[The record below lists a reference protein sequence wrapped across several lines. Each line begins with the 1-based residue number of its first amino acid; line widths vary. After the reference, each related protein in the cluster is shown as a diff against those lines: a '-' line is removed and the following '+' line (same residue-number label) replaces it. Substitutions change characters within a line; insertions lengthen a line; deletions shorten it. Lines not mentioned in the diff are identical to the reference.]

1 MRNINT
7 RLYSYEA
14 KQRAYYIEDKWQVTD
29 NVLLSLGL
37 RKDEFTNYTPFG
49 DPYIEIDN
57 AWAPR
62 LGFSWD
68 VNGDSSLKVFG
79 NLGRYYLDLPL
90 SAVGL
95 FTRRPPP
102 IPTSPT
108 AASMPMARPFWRSSW
123 ARRSPSIRASVVSPM
138 YAPRWPRTSK
148 AKIRTNSSSV
158 SPGNSTAAGCW
169 ACAARTVASTPASTT
184 RTTMFQ
190 YRVDRCGGGAR
201 RDHRFSKVAGAA
213 LINPGQTNT
222 WGVIGTDGQFHEVS
236 VSREAAGFQFK
247 RNYSAVEFNL
257 ERPFD
262 GKWYA
267 KVNYV
272 WSHSY
277 GTTEGQ
283 VRSDLWRT
291 GGALG
296 SYQGQASVS
305 TTQSWDHAAL
315 MEHFNGDQSN
325 DHRHQLKLF
334 GFYQFTPQWGA
345 SANVSLISGAPHNCL
360 GNYYGTEY
368 SGRDPAGY
376 GGSAITGGPYHYC
389 YNPETGTGVASPPGS
404 QGRLGWIA
412 QLDMG
417 VTYKPAFA
425 DGKLALRF
433 DVFNITNEQ
442 TATNIYPFSQLPDN
456 TTNPLWN
463 QVVAYQ
469 APRSGRVTL
478 SYDF

>member
-1 MRNINT
+1 MSANSRFGRIADVRT
-7 RLYSYEA
+7 AVA
-14 KQRAYYIEDKWQVTD
+14 KDIEGENQ
-29 NVLLSLGL
+29 
-37 RKDEFTNYTPFG
+37 DEL
-49 DPYIEIDN
+49 I
-57 AWAPR
+57 
-62 LGFSWD
+62 LGFTKQLDSGWVLGVRGTHRRLNAGIDDQNYD
-68 VNGDSSLKVFG
+68 VSN
-79 NLGRYYLDLPL
+79 
-90 SAVGL
+90 
-95 FTRRPPP
+95 
-102 IPTSPT
+102 T
-108 AASMPMARPFWRSSW
+108 AL
-123 ARRSPSIRASVVSPM
+123 ID
-138 YAPRWPRTSK
+138 
-148 AKIRTNSSSV
+148 
-158 SPGNSTAAGCW
+158 AA
-169 ACAARTVASTPASTT
+169 AAQGVTI
-184 RTTMFQ
+184 
-190 YRVDRCGGGAR
+190 D
-201 RDHRFSKVAGAA
+201 FSKVAGAS

-236 VSREAAGFQFK
+236 VSREAAGFPKFK

-296 SYQGQASVS
+296 SYQRQASVS

-345 SANVSLISGAPHNCL
+345 SANFSLISGAPHNCL

-389 YNPETGTGVASPPGS
+389 YNPQTGTGVASPPGS

-425 DGKLALRF
+425 DGKLAVRF

-456 TTNPLWN
+456 TTNPLWD